1 MYRATRNLSIG
12 RRLVRKG
19 QSLDP
24 ASVSEAGLQ
33 RLLARGYAVW
43 EADAPPVTHVRGIGP
58 ERARTLQA
66 MGILTTADLAQADPA
81 AVEQR
86 LTVSPG
92 KVARWQADARAIT
105 EGHDEV
111 SCEHCGK

>member
-1 MYRATRNLSIG
+1 MYRATRNLSIR

-19 QSLDP
+19 QAIDP

-43 EADAPPVTHVRGIGP
+43 EADAPPELAQADAPP
-58 ERARTLQA
+58 E
-66 MGILTTADLAQADPA
+66 LAQADPD

-92 KVARWQADARAIT
+92 QVARWQADARAIT
-105 EGHDEV
+105 EGHAEV